1 LNTPLVDRLKVSIG
15 IWMMEATMRLFTRAL
30 LVAPLL
36 AAGLVATQPAHA
48 YWRGGGYHGGYHG
61 GYGGYH
67 HGYGGGAFLGGLAA
81 GALVGGVV
89 AGALAPPVYYAPPP
103 PVYYAPP
110 PVYYAPP
117 PY

>member
-1 LNTPLVDRLKVSIG
+1 LNTASVDRLKVSIG
-15 IWMMEATMRLFTRAL
+15 FWMMEATMRLFTRAL

-48 YWRGGGYHGGYHG
+48 YWRGGGFHGGWHGGYHG
-61 GYGGYH
+61 Y
-67 HGYGGGAFLGGLAA
+67 HGYGPGAVLGGLAA

>member
-1 LNTPLVDRLKVSIG
+1 LNTPPVDRLKVSIG

-61 GYGGYH
+61 GYGYH